1 MIGRCMKNIFNSKIF
16 KIFSF
21 LFKTLLFLFLICF
34 IIVVCLQRFSNN
46 KISFFS
52 YRMFNVVSGSMEP
65 KYNVGDV
72 LFSKEVDPSDIK
84 VGDSISYI
92 GVQGQVKNK
101 VITHEVI
108 SIEKDLNGK
117 YLFHTKGISSVVED
131 PVVSEEQIF
140 GVVVYK
146 SAILSFLYK
155 IISTKFG
162 FYILII
168 VPLFCIIIYEIIM
181 TLLDKKEKNRSI

>member
-1 MIGRCMKNIFNSKIF
+1 
-16 KIFSF
+16 
-21 LFKTLLFLFLICF
+21 
-34 IIVVCLQRFSNN
+34 
-46 KISFFS
+46 
-52 YRMFNVVSGSMEP
+52 MFNVVSGSMEP

-108 SIEKDLNGK
+108 SIENDLNGK

-146 SAILSFLYK
+146 SVILSFLYK